1 MGRNTWDTGG
11 GNRCRKHEFTGDS
24 SSRGGITSPGLTFK
38 RAPKIAMEDSA
49 TGQNTYDFLL
59 VFYSNFGRISYRF
72 CLTVDFMTK

>member
-1 MGRNTWDTGG
+1 
-11 GNRCRKHEFTGDS
+11 
-24 SSRGGITSPGLTFK
+24 
-38 RAPKIAMEDSA
+38 MEDSA